1 MASLSTRGLKVCCI
15 NGQLQDDA
23 VKARVLEGQYQLVI
37 FTPEMLLN
45 NGMWRRMLTN
55 DIYSKRLHAFVVD
68 EAHTVKKWYVFNYLF
83 AVCSSLIFL
92 MLFIRGESFRKVLL
106 RLNEV
111 RSLLPVNTKMLAL
124 TATATIKLR
133 LDVQRILGMV
143 DPVIISLSP
152 CKANIK
158 FSIIPYS
165 DTFLLNIVE
174 QLRLQKSTY
183 PRTVIYCRRFSDCAD
198 IYELFRDELGRDF
211 TNPPNQPDVPM
222 SRRVDMFLSCT
233 DPVVKT
239 AITTRFTEVSDLR
252 IVIAT
257 MAFGMGIDS
266 PDVQQVIHYGPPCD
280 IETYVQE
287 TGRAGR
293 NGEQAHAILVKYKVS
308 RKFMDTNI
316 ASYVSNHSNCCR
328 DQLFQHFDEYKKP
341 MLNSL
346 CLCCDV
352 CAKQCNCLNC
362 K

>member
-133 LDVQRILGMV
+133 LDVQRILSMV

-152 CKANIK
+152 CKQTSSFLSFHTAILSY
-158 FSIIPYS
+158 SILS
-165 DTFLLNIVE
+165 NNFGCKSQLTLE
-174 QLRLQKSTY
+174 QLFIVDDL
-183 PRTVIYCRRFSDCAD
+183 VIVL
-198 IYELFRDELGRDF
+198 IYMNCF
-211 TNPPNQPDVPM
+211 VM
-222 SRRVDMFLSCT
+222 S
-233 DPVVKT
+233 
-239 AITTRFTEVSDLR
+239 
-252 IVIAT
+252 
-257 MAFGMGIDS
+257 
-266 PDVQQVIHYGPPCD
+266 
-280 IETYVQE
+280 
-287 TGRAGR
+287 
-293 NGEQAHAILVKYKVS
+293 
-308 RKFMDTNI
+308 
-316 ASYVSNHSNCCR
+316 
-328 DQLFQHFDEYKKP
+328 
-341 MLNSL
+341 
-346 CLCCDV
+346 
-352 CAKQCNCLNC
+352 
-362 K
+362 